1 MVDVVWVTGPL
12 LDVLLELS
20 ADADPKPITVSL
32 AVTPAGEL
40 DAAESD
46 GVALSSL
53 GGEVPVFSDFYFP
66 AAGDAV
72 NKVFGIDLGTPVGQ
86 IQGRFLSHPMGEP
99 DVTTRDDL
107 ASRMLVGVPPWDR
120 SSVAAF
126 DRSGRKLRLDVVAA
140 SAPDVRLED

>member
-1 MVDVVWVTGPL
+1 MAEAVRITGPL

-32 AVTPAGEL
+32 AVTRAGDL
-40 DAAESD
+40 DPTSAE
-46 GVALSSL
+46 GRPLSGL
-53 GGEVPVFSDFYFP
+53 DPDVPVFSDFYFP

-86 IQGRFLSHPMGEP
+86 IQGRFLSHPMGDP

-107 ASRMLVGVPPWDR
+107 ASRMLVAVPPWER
-120 SSVAAF
+120 SAVTAF
-126 DRSGRKLRLDVVAA
+126 DRGGRKLCLDVVAA
-140 SAPDVRLED
+140 SAPDLRLEG